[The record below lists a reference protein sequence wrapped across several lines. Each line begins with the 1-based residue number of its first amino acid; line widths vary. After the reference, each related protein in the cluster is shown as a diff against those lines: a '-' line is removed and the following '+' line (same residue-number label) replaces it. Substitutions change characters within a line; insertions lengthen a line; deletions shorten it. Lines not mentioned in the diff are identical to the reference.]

1 MATTLQSGSRI
12 AAPRLSILLA
22 PFAAVGRF
30 LVQLAESGPRM
41 QALERLN
48 RISDAELA
56 ARGLTR
62 EGEIRRIL
70 GISAAI

>member
-1 MATTLQSGSRI
+1 MTTTATITRKPATGLG
-12 AAPRLSILLA
+12 AVLAA
-22 PFAAVGRF
+22 PFAAIGRF

-41 QALERLN
+41 RALEHLN
-48 RISDAELA
+48 RISDEDLA

-70 GISAAI
+70 GISALI